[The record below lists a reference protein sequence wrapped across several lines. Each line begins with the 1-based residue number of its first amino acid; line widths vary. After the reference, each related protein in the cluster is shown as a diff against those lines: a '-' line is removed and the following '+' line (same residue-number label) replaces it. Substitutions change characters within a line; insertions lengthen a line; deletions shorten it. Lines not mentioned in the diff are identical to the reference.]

1 MLACFLAL
9 KAGRRPEQLQGIDEI
24 IRSIEMAN
32 WKVQQVTDW
41 GCTYFA
47 ESSASNPVRV
57 TGGAMSNTALSEAQA
72 RAVSTRDQFTG
83 AYDDVTSRILSLS
96 VTGSTLRAV
105 VLFRSTSFLRSC
117 KSLALLSGEN
127 VIAILSSSSIVFQIS
142 PESESIVGA
151 SVDFEITFTNTGQAT
166 VDVSDA
172 HTAMLSD
179 LDRFV
184 SCHIAGDTDTGEAQ
198 YIAGEKTFGDKVT
211 FSTVDFQGP
220 VSVKNYFDA
229 RRVSTPEIQLTDGSV
244 LALRVWQST
253 TEPKTFLS
261 ASSKSLTIQGGE
273 SYPLTLQAEQGIII
287 DGNIKPSAD
296 STNTLGSEDARW
308 SALWASEVNALLLQ
322 AANHAEFSYDGFV
335 KALKR
340 SKDVPSEGSFQF
352 LTVWGSSVSSGD
364 VIVGGDSVKTLH
376 IIATPSNTM
385 SFEIKAKDTGLG
397 QKWVAVSS
405 NSAPDS
411 NSPVQWLFVLA
422 VRVPR

>member
-1 MLACFLAL
+1 
-9 KAGRRPEQLQGIDEI
+9 
-24 IRSIEMAN
+24 MAN
-32 WKVQQVTDW
+32 WPVQQVTNW
-41 GCTYFA
+41 GCSYFA
-47 ESSASNPVRV
+47 ESSTSNPVRV
-57 TGGAMSNTALSEAQA
+57 TGGAVSNTYLNINQS
-72 RAVSTRDQFTG
+72 RDVSTIDQFTG
-83 AYDDVTSRILSLS
+83 AFDYVTSRILSVS
-96 VTGSTLRAV
+96 VTGPTLRAV
-105 VLFRSTSFLRSC
+105 VLFRSTTTMTAVRSV
-117 KSLALLSGEN
+117 ALLSGEN
-127 VIAILSSSSIVFQIS
+127 VISILSSPSVMFYI
-142 PESESIVGA
+142 PAASESVVGV

-166 VDVSDA
+166 VEVSDA
-172 HTAMLSD
+172 QTAMLSD

-211 FSTVDFQGP
+211 FSAVDFQGP

-229 RRVSTPEIQLTDGSV
+229 RRVSAPEIQLTDGSA
-244 LALRVWQST
+244 LSLRVWQST

-273 SYPLTLQAEQGIII
+273 SYPLTIQAGQGIII

-296 STNTLGSEDARW
+296 STHTLGTEDSRW
-308 SALWASEVNALLLQ
+308 SAVWTSELYALVLQ

-340 SKDVPSEGSFQF
+340 SKDVPMEGSFQF

-364 VIVGGDSVKTLH
+364 VIKGGDAVKTLH
-376 IIATPSNTM
+376 IIATPSETM
-385 SFEIKAKDTGLG
+385 SFEIKAKNTGLG

-422 VRVPR
+422 VRVPA

>member
-1 MLACFLAL
+1 
-9 KAGRRPEQLQGIDEI
+9 
-24 IRSIEMAN
+24 MAN
-32 WKVQQVTDW
+32 WDVQQVTNW

-47 ESSASNPVRV
+47 ESSTSNPVRV
-57 TGGAMSNTALSEAQA
+57 TGGAVSIRPLAEDQA
-72 RAVSTRDQFTG
+72 RAVSTINEFTG
-83 AYDDVTSRILSLS
+83 ATSGVISRVLSVS

-105 VLFRSTSFLRSC
+105 VLFRSSDTRKGCLSV
-117 KSLALLSGEN
+117 ALLSGEN
-127 VIAILSSSSIVFQIS
+127 VIAILSSTSVMFYI
-142 PESESIVGA
+142 PAASESVVGV
-151 SVDFEITFTNTGQAT
+151 SVDFEITFSNTGQAT
-166 VDVSDA
+166 VAVSDA
-172 HTAMLSD
+172 NTAMLSD

-211 FSTVDFQGP
+211 FSAVDFQGP

-244 LALRVWQST
+244 LALRAWQHT
-253 TEPKTFLS
+253 TEPKTFIS

-273 SYPLTLQAEQGIII
+273 TYPLTLQAGQGIII

-340 SKDVPSEGSFQF
+340 SKDVPNEGSFQF
-352 LTVWGSSVSSGD
+352 LTVWSSSISSGD
-364 VIVGGDSVKTLH
+364 VISGGDAVKTLH
-376 IIATPSNTM
+376 IIATPSETM
-385 SFEIKAKDTGLG
+385 SFEIKAKNTGLG

-405 NSAPDS
+405 NSAPDN

-422 VRVPR
+422 VRVPK

>member
-1 MLACFLAL
+1 
-9 KAGRRPEQLQGIDEI
+9 
-24 IRSIEMAN
+24 MAD
-32 WKVQQVTDW
+32 WRVQQVTDW

-47 ESSASNPVRV
+47 ESSTSNPVRV
-57 TGGAMSNTALSEAQA
+57 TGGAVSNASLGVDKA
-72 RAVSTRDQFTG
+72 RSISRKNQIPG
-83 AYDDVTSRILSLS
+83 AIDYVTSRILSLS

-105 VLFRSTSFLRSC
+105 VLFRSTGTLAAC
-117 KSLALLSGEN
+117 KSVALLSGEN
-127 VIAILSSSSIVFQIS
+127 VIAILSSSSTMFHIPS
-142 PESESIVGA
+142 ASESVVGV

-166 VDVSDA
+166 VEVSDA
-172 HTAMLSD
+172 NTAMLSD

-211 FSTVDFQGP
+211 FSAVDFQGP
-220 VSVKNYFDA
+220 VSVKNYLDA
-229 RRVSTPEIQLTDGSV
+229 RRVSAPEIQLTNGSA
-244 LALRVWQST
+244 LSLRVWQST

-273 SYPLTLQAEQGIII
+273 TYPLTIQAEQGIII
-287 DGNIKPSAD
+287 DGSIKPSAD
-296 STNTLGSEDARW
+296 STNTLGSENARW
-308 SALWASEVNALLLQ
+308 SAVWASELYALVLQ

-340 SKDVPSEGSFQF
+340 SKDVPNEGSFQF

-364 VIVGGDSVKTLH
+364 VIAGGDAVKTLH
-376 IIATPSNTM
+376 IIATPSETM
-385 SFEIKAKDTGLG
+385 SFEIKAKNTGLG

-411 NSPVQWLFVLA
+411 NSPIQWLFVLA
-422 VRVPR
+422 VRVPK

>member
-1 MLACFLAL
+1 
-9 KAGRRPEQLQGIDEI
+9 
-24 IRSIEMAN
+24 MAS
-32 WKVQQVTDW
+32 WEVQQVTNW
-41 GCTYFA
+41 GCSYFA
-47 ESSASNPVRV
+47 GSSTSNPVRS
-57 TGGAMSNTALSEAQA
+57 TGGAVSNTYFSVNSA
-72 RAVSTRDQFTG
+72 RSVTTRDQFTG

-105 VLFRSTSFLRSC
+105 VLFRSTDTMKACRSV
-117 KSLALLSGEN
+117 ALLSGEN
-127 VIAILSSSSIVFQIS
+127 VIAILSSPSVKFYI
-142 PESESIVGA
+142 PAASESVVGV

-166 VDVSDA
+166 VAVSDA
-172 HTAMLSD
+172 NTAMLSD

-184 SCHIAGDTDTGEAQ
+184 SCHIAGDPDTGEAQ

-211 FSTVDFQGP
+211 FSAVDFQGP
-220 VSVKNYFDA
+220 VTVNNYFDA

-244 LALRVWQST
+244 LALRAWQHT
-253 TEPKTFLS
+253 TEPKTFIS

-296 STNTLGSEDARW
+296 STRTLGTEDSRW
-308 SALWASEVNALLLQ
+308 SAVWASELYVLVLQ
-322 AANHAEFSYDGFV
+322 AANHAEFSYAGFV

-340 SKDVPSEGSFQF
+340 SKDVPMEGSFQF

-364 VIVGGDSVKTLH
+364 VIKGGDAVKTLH
-376 IIATPSNTM
+376 IIATPSETM
-385 SFEIKAKDTGLG
+385 SFEIKAKNTGLG

-411 NSPVQWLFVLA
+411 NSPIQWLFVLA
-422 VRVPR
+422 VRVPA

>member
-1 MLACFLAL
+1 
-9 KAGRRPEQLQGIDEI
+9 
-24 IRSIEMAN
+24 MAN
-32 WKVQQVTDW
+32 WDVQQVTNW

-47 ESSASNPVRV
+47 ESSTSNPVRV
-57 TGGAMSNTALSEAQA
+57 TGGAVSNASLGVDKA
-72 RAVSTRDQFTG
+72 RSISRKNQIPG
-83 AYDDVTSRILSLS
+83 AMDYVTSRILSLS

-105 VLFRSTSFLRSC
+105 VLFRSTGTLAACNSV
-117 KSLALLSGEN
+117 ALLSGEN
-127 VIAILSSSSIVFQIS
+127 VIAILSSNSTMFRIPSA
-142 PESESIVGA
+142 SESVVGV
-151 SVDFEITFTNTGQAT
+151 SVDFEITFSNTGQAT
-166 VDVSDA
+166 VAVSDA
-172 HTAMLSD
+172 NTAMLSD

-211 FSTVDFQGP
+211 FSAVDFQGP

-244 LALRVWQST
+244 LALRAWQHT
-253 TEPKTFLS
+253 TEPKTFIS

-273 SYPLTLQAEQGIII
+273 TYPLTLQAGQGIII

-340 SKDVPSEGSFQF
+340 SKDVPNEGSFQF
-352 LTVWGSSVSSGD
+352 LTVWSSSISSGD
-364 VIVGGDSVKTLH
+364 VISGGDAVKTLH
-376 IIATPSNTM
+376 IIATPSETM
-385 SFEIKAKDTGLG
+385 SFEIKAKNTGLG

-405 NSAPDS
+405 NSAPDN

-422 VRVPR
+422 VRVPK

>member
-1 MLACFLAL
+1 
-9 KAGRRPEQLQGIDEI
+9 
-24 IRSIEMAN
+24 MAN
-32 WKVQQVTDW
+32 WEVQQVTDW
-41 GCTYFA
+41 GCSYFA
-47 ESSASNPVRV
+47 ESSTSNPVRA
-57 TGGAMSNTALSEAQA
+57 TGGAVSSALISVDRA
-72 RAVSTRDQFTG
+72 RKVTTLNQLPG
-83 AYDDVTSRILSLS
+83 AFGGVTSRILSLS

-105 VLFRSTSFLRSC
+105 VLFRSTDTMKSCRSV
-117 KSLALLSGEN
+117 ALLSGEN
-127 VIAILSSSSIVFQIS
+127 VLAILSSSSIMFNL
-142 PESESIVGA
+142 PAASESVVGV

-172 HTAMLSD
+172 NTAMLSD

-211 FSTVDFQGP
+211 FSAVEFNGP
-220 VSVKNYFDA
+220 VTVNNYFDA
-229 RRVSTPEIQLTDGSV
+229 RRVSTPEIQLTDGSA
-244 LALRVWQST
+244 LSLRVWQST

-287 DGNIKPSAD
+287 DGNIQPSAD
-296 STNTLGSEDARW
+296 STKTLGSEYARW
-308 SALWASEVNALLLQ
+308 REVWASELYALVLQ

-340 SKDVPSEGSFQF
+340 SKDVPMEGSFHF
-352 LTVWGSSVSSGD
+352 LTVWGSSISSGD
-364 VIVGGDSVKTLH
+364 VITGGDAVKTLH
-376 IIATPSNTM
+376 IIATPSETM
-385 SFEIKAKDTGLG
+385 SFEIKAKNTGRG

-422 VRVPR
+422 VRVPA

>member
-1 MLACFLAL
+1 
-9 KAGRRPEQLQGIDEI
+9 
-24 IRSIEMAN
+24 MAN
-32 WKVQQVTDW
+32 WEVQQVTDW

-47 ESSASNPVRV
+47 ESSTSNPVRV
-57 TGGAMSNTALSEAQA
+57 TGGVVSNTTLGVDEARSIKTMNQIP
-72 RAVSTRDQFTG
+72 G
-83 AYDDVTSRILSLS
+83 AIYTVTSRVLSLS
-96 VTGSTLRAV
+96 VTGSTLRAI
-105 VLFRSTSFLRSC
+105 VLFRSTDRMKACSSV
-117 KSLALLSGEN
+117 ALLSGEN
-127 VIAILSSSSIVFQIS
+127 VIAILSSSSIMFYI
-142 PESESIVGA
+142 PAASESIVGV

-166 VDVSDA
+166 VEVSDA
-172 HTAMLSD
+172 NTAMLSD

-211 FSTVDFQGP
+211 FSSVDFQGQ

-244 LALRVWQST
+244 LALRAWQHT
-253 TEPKTFLS
+253 TEPKTFIS

-273 SYPLTLQAEQGIII
+273 SYPLTIQAEQGIII
-287 DGNIKPSAD
+287 DGNIQPSAD
-296 STNTLGSEDARW
+296 STKALGSEGARW
-308 SALWASEVNALLLQ
+308 SEVWAYEVNALLLT
-322 AANHAEFSYDGFV
+322 AGNHAEFSYDGFV

-340 SKDVPSEGSFQF
+340 SKDVPMEGSFQF

-364 VIVGGDSVKTLH
+364 VITGGGAVKTLH
-376 IIATPSNTM
+376 IIATPSDAM

-411 NSPVQWLFVLA
+411 NSPLQWLFVLA
-422 VRVPR
+422 IRVPA

>member
-1 MLACFLAL
+1 
-9 KAGRRPEQLQGIDEI
+9 
-24 IRSIEMAN
+24 MAN
-32 WKVQQVTDW
+32 WEVQQVTDW
-41 GCTYFA
+41 GCSYFA
-47 ESSASNPVRV
+47 ESSTSNPVRV
-57 TGGAMSNTALSEAQA
+57 TGGAISNKTLSVGQA
-72 RAVSTRDQFTG
+72 RAVSTKDQFAG
-83 AYDDVTSRILSLS
+83 SHDITSRILSVS

-105 VLFRSTSFLRSC
+105 VLFRSTSTPKACS
-117 KSLALLSGEN
+117 SVALLSGEN
-127 VIAILSSSSIVFQIS
+127 VIAILSSSSVMFYI
-142 PESESIVGA
+142 PAASESVVGV

-172 HTAMLSD
+172 NTAMLSD

-211 FSTVDFQGP
+211 FSAVDFQGP

-229 RRVSTPEIQLTDGSV
+229 RRVSTPEIQLTDGSA
-244 LALRVWQST
+244 LSLRVWQST

-273 SYPLTLQAEQGIII
+273 SYPLTLQADQGIII
-287 DGNIKPSAD
+287 DGNIQPSAD
-296 STNTLGSEDARW
+296 STKALGSEGARW
-308 SALWASEVNALLLQ
+308 SEVWAYEVNALLLR
-322 AANHAEFSYDGFV
+322 AGNHAEFSYDGFV

-340 SKDVPSEGSFQF
+340 SKDVPMEGSFQF

-364 VIVGGDSVKTLH
+364 VITGGGAVKTLH
-376 IIATPSNTM
+376 IIATPSDAM

-411 NSPVQWLFVLA
+411 NSPLQWLFVLA
-422 VRVPR
+422 IRVPA

>member
-1 MLACFLAL
+1 
-9 KAGRRPEQLQGIDEI
+9 
-24 IRSIEMAN
+24 MAN
-32 WKVQQVTDW
+32 WEVQQVTDW
-41 GCTYFA
+41 GCSYFA
-47 ESSASNPVRV
+47 ESSTSSPVRV
-57 TGGAMSNTALSEAQA
+57 TGGAVSNMSISVDQA
-72 RAVSTRDQFTG
+72 RAVTTIDQLPG
-83 AYDDVTSRILSLS
+83 LVDSVTSRVLSLS

-105 VLFRSTSFLRSC
+105 VLFRSTGTMKECRTV
-117 KSLALLSGEN
+117 ALLSRGN
-127 VIAILSSSSIVFQIS
+127 VIAILSSSSIMFYIPS
-142 PESESIVGA
+142 ASESVVGV

-166 VDVSDA
+166 VAVSNA
-172 HTAMLSD
+172 NTAMLSD

-184 SCHIAGDTDTGEAQ
+184 SCHIAGDTGTGEAQ

-211 FSTVDFQGP
+211 FSAVDFQGP

-244 LALRVWQST
+244 LSLRVWQST

-287 DGNIKPSAD
+287 DGNIQPSAD
-296 STNTLGSEDARW
+296 STKTLGSEYARW
-308 SALWASEVNALLLQ
+308 REVWASELYALVLQ
-322 AANHAEFSYDGFV
+322 AANHAEFSYEGFV

-340 SKDVPSEGSFQF
+340 SKDVPNEGSFQF

-364 VIVGGDSVKTLH
+364 VINGGDAVKTLH
-376 IIATPSNTM
+376 IIATPSETM
-385 SFEIKAKDTGLG
+385 SLEIKAKNTGPG

-411 NSPVQWLFVLA
+411 NSPIQWLFVLA

>member
-1 MLACFLAL
+1 
-9 KAGRRPEQLQGIDEI
+9 
-24 IRSIEMAN
+24 MAK
-32 WKVQQVTDW
+32 WDVQQVTNW

-47 ESSASNPVRV
+47 ESSTSNPVRV
-57 TGGAMSNTALSEAQA
+57 TGGAVSNQSLAEDQA
-72 RAVSTRDQFTG
+72 RAVSTINEFTG
-83 AYDDVTSRILSLS
+83 AMNGVFSRVLSVS

-105 VLFRSTSFLRSC
+105 VLFRSANTMKGCRSV
-117 KSLALLSGEN
+117 ALLSGEN
-127 VIAILSSSSIVFQIS
+127 VIAILSSSSIMFYI
-142 PESESIVGA
+142 PAASESVVGV

-166 VDVSDA
+166 VAVSDA
-172 HTAMLSD
+172 NTAMLSD

-211 FSTVDFQGP
+211 FSSVEFNGP
-220 VSVKNYFDA
+220 VTVNNYFDA

-244 LALRVWQST
+244 LSLRVWQST
-253 TEPKTFLS
+253 TEPKAFIS

-273 SYPLTLQAEQGIII
+273 SYPLTLQAGQGIII

-340 SKDVPSEGSFQF
+340 SKDVPMEGSFQF

-364 VIVGGDSVKTLH
+364 VISGGDAVKTLH
-376 IIATPSNTM
+376 IIATPSETM
-385 SFEIKAKDTGLG
+385 SFEIKAKNTGLG

-405 NSAPDS
+405 NSAPDN

-422 VRVPR
+422 VRVPK